1 MPDEVKEEEQKKPE
15 ELDGGRLENVAGGS
29 QNALPDRR
37 VLSKV
42 KEYIGETE
50 KNLKA

>member
-29 QNALPDRR
+29 QNALPDR
-37 VLSKV
+37 SKV